1 MAYSKTK
8 IFNLALNLL
17 GVSAPIQNANE
28 LTDTRAILL
37 NNQYELARDTVL
49 KDYDWNFAMRF
60 KDLALTGNKS
70 PNPNYEYEFA
80 YPNDCIAARAIL
92 DETGKEKK
100 FLIATNTDG
109 TKTIL
114 ANISPCTLRYTRLV
128 TQETTY
134 TSEFVLAIAQFLAS
148 LTSDV
153 ITGSSEKGNNALKK
167 YQMFIEKGKVQ
178 NATEGTESDEDDTT
192 YIDSRY

>member
-60 KDLALTGNKS
+60 KNLALTGNKS
-70 PNPNYEYEFA
+70 PNPNFEYEFA

-92 DETGKEKK
+92 DEQGKEKR

-114 ANISPCTLRYTRLV
+114 CNISPCTLRYTSLV

-178 NATEGTESDEDDTT
+178 NATEGTETDEDDTT